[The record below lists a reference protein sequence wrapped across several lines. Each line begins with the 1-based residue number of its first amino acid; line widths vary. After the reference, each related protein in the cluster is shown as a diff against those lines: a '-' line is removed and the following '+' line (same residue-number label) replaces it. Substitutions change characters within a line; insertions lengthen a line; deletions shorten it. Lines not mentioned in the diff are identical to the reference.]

1 MTRQDKISQA
11 SWMTMPASIAV
22 IIAGLYLAKGIL
34 VPCTLAV
41 LLSFL
46 LSPVCDWLERWKLG
60 RIPAVLITATV
71 GFSVLGV
78 MVWITVIQVSHL
90 APKIPEYR
98 ENVEAKFNSVNEYAV
113 AALSQLTSRT
123 HTIADD
129 LLPPRRVSEPQGTD
143 KLPFSVRIMTSPT
156 SPLEVF
162 GGMFGT
168 LLEVLGTTGIVI
180 VFVIFFLIGRE
191 DLRDRFIR
199 LAGKGEV
206 TVTTQMLEDASARV
220 SRYLT
225 ILFLLNM
232 TFGISVGLGLFLIG
246 VPNAIL
252 WGILAGVLRFIP
264 YIGPW
269 IAATMPIGLSL
280 AISTGWGLTILTVL
294 LFVVLELFNNN
305 VFEPWLYGK
314 KTGVSA
320 VAVML
325 AAVFWTWLWGPVGLL
340 LATPL
345 TVCVLVVGKHVP
357 QLSFLNI
364 LLGTDPVFEPKRQ
377 VYQRLLAGD
386 MEEAAQLLESNLEHK
401 SLVDV
406 YDNVLIPAL
415 AIAETHWQ
423 LGDLNDGKHKF
434 IMQSL
439 KEMLQDR
446 NDRQQEKLAAQAKKN
461 VASADAAAGNTVSA
475 ELPNSRLSALKI
487 LCLPAR
493 TEADEITAMMLAQIL
508 GTTGCNV
515 QAATVT
521 SLTDEM
527 IELIDPSSVH
537 VICVAAI
544 RPAAVMHARYLCKR
558 LRVRFPAVK
567 LVAGLWESIGD
578 LNKAQDR
585 IGCGA
590 AVVST
595 MSDALK
601 EITLMSESH
610 VSQPDPQATEND
622 LSAGVR

>member
-1 MTRQDKISQA
+1 MMRQDKLSHA

-34 VPCTLAV
+34 VPCSLAV

-46 LSPVCDWLERWKLG
+46 LSPACDRLERWKLG
-60 RIPAVLITATV
+60 RIPAVLITAV
-71 GFSVLGV
+71 AGFTVLGV
-78 MVWITVIQVSHL
+78 MVWVTVIQVSHL

-98 ENVEAKFNSVNEYAV
+98 ENVEAKFNSMNEYAV
-113 AALSQLTSRT
+113 ASLSQVTSRS
-123 HTIADD
+123 HAIADD
-129 LLPPRRVSEPQGTD
+129 LLPPRQVSEPQGTD
-143 KLPFSVRIMTSPT
+143 KWPFSVRIITSPT
-156 SPLEVF
+156 SPLEAF
-162 GGMFGT
+162 GGAFGA

-180 VFVIFFLIGRE
+180 VFVVFFLIGRE
-191 DLRDRFIR
+191 DLRDRFIH
-199 LAGKGEV
+199 LVGNGEV

-225 ILFLLNM
+225 ILFLLNL
-232 TFGISVGLGLFLIG
+232 TFGVSIGLGLFLIG
-246 VPNAIL
+246 VPNATL

-280 AISTGWGLTILTVL
+280 AISTGWGLAILTVL

-305 VFEPWLYGK
+305 LFEPWLYGR

-325 AAVFWTWLWGPVGLL
+325 AAVFWTWLWGPMGLL

-364 LLGTDPVFEPKRQ
+364 LLGTDPVFEPRRQ
-377 VYQRLLAGD
+377 IYQRLLAGD
-386 MEEAAQLLESNLEHK
+386 TEEATQLLENNLEHR

-446 NDRQQEKLAAQAKKN
+446 NDRQQEKLAALGKKDVGSVD
-461 VASADAAAGNTVSA
+461 VATGNTVSA
-475 ELPNSRLSALKI
+475 EATRAKPSPLKI
-487 LCLPAR
+487 ICLPAR

-508 GTTGCNV
+508 ETTGCSIQTV
-515 QAATVT
+515 TVT
-521 SLTDEM
+521 SLADEM
-527 IELIDPSSVH
+527 IDRIDQSSVD
-537 VICVAAI
+537 VICVAAT

-567 LVAGLWESIGD
+567 LVAGLWESVGD

-590 AVVST
+590 TLVLTLA
-595 MSDALK
+595 DALR
-601 EITLMSESH
+601 EILLMSESH
-610 VSQPDPQATEND
+610 VSKLDQQVVEND
-622 LSAGVR
+622 LV

>member
-1 MTRQDKISQA
+1 MTRQDKISHA
-11 SWMTMPASIAV
+11 SLMTMPASIAV

-34 VPCTLAV
+34 VPCSLAV

-46 LSPVCDWLERWKLG
+46 LSPACDWLERRKLG
-60 RIPAVLITATV
+60 RIPAVLITALA
-71 GFSVLGV
+71 GFSALGV
-78 MVWITVIQVSHL
+78 MVWVTVIQVSHL

-98 ENVEAKFNSVNEYAV
+98 ENVEAKFNSMNEYAV
-113 AALSQLTSRT
+113 ASLSQVTSRS
-123 HTIADD
+123 HAIADD
-129 LLPPRRVSEPQGTD
+129 LLPPRQVSEPQGTD
-143 KLPFSVRIMTSPT
+143 KRPFSVRIMTSPT

-162 GGMFGT
+162 GGAFGT

-180 VFVIFFLIGRE
+180 VFVVFFLIERE
-191 DLRDRFIR
+191 DLRDRFIH

-225 ILFLLNM
+225 ILFLLNL
-232 TFGISVGLGLFLIG
+232 TFGVSIGLGLFLIG
-246 VPNAIL
+246 VPNATL

-305 VFEPWLYGK
+305 LFEPWLYGK

-325 AAVFWTWLWGPVGLL
+325 AAVFWTWLWGPMGLL

-377 VYQRLLAGD
+377 IYQRLLAGD
-386 MEEAAQLLESNLEHK
+386 MEEAAQLLENNLEHK

-434 IMQSL
+434 ILQSL

-446 NDRQQEKLAAQAKKN
+446 NDRHQEKLAAQEKKD
-461 VASADAAAGNTVSA
+461 VGSADAAAGNAVSA
-475 ELPNSRLSALKI
+475 EATRSKPSPLKI
-487 LCLPAR
+487 ICLPAR

-508 GTTGCNV
+508 ETTGCSIQTV
-515 QAATVT
+515 TVT
-521 SLTDEM
+521 SLADEM
-527 IELIDPSSVH
+527 IDLIDQSSVD
-537 VICVAAI
+537 VICVAAT

-567 LVAGLWESIGD
+567 LVAGLWESVGD
-578 LNKAQDR
+578 LSKAQDR

-590 AVVST
+590 TLVLSLA
-595 MSDALK
+595 DALR
-601 EITLMSESH
+601 EISLMSESH
-610 VSQPDPQATEND
+610 VSKLDRQVVEND
-622 LSAGVR
+622 LL

>member
-1 MTRQDKISQA
+1 
-11 SWMTMPASIAV
+11 MPASIAV
-22 IIAGLYLAKGIL
+22 ITAGLYLAKGIL

-71 GFSVLGV
+71 GFSMLGV
-78 MVWITVIQVSHL
+78 VVWTTVIQVSHL

-98 ENVEAKFNSVNEYAV
+98 ENVEAKFNSVNEYAI
-113 AALSQLTSRT
+113 AALSQVTRRT
-123 HTIADD
+123 HKIADKTTD
-129 LLPPRRVSEPQGTD
+129 ALLPPKQVSEPQGSD
-143 KLPFSVRIMTSPT
+143 KFPFSVRIITSPT
-156 SPLEVF
+156 SPIEIF

-180 VFVIFFLIGRE
+180 VLVVFFLIGRE
-191 DLRDRFIR
+191 DLRDRFIH

-206 TVTTQMLEDASARV
+206 TVTTQMLEDASSRV

-225 ILFLLNM
+225 ILFLLNL
-232 TFGISVGLGLFLIG
+232 TFGISVGVGLFLIG

-305 VFEPWLYGK
+305 LFEPWLYGK

-325 AAVFWTWLWGPVGLL
+325 AAVFWTWLWGPMGLL

-364 LLGTDPVFEPKRQ
+364 LLGTDPVFEPKRH

-386 MEEAAQLLESNLEHK
+386 MEEAAQLLESSLEHK

-446 NDRQQEKLAAQAKKN
+446 SDRQQEKLAAQAKKDI
-461 VASADAAAGNTVSA
+461 ASAEAAGNTVSTEA
-475 ELPNSRLSALKI
+475 TKSKSLPLKI

-508 GTTGCNV
+508 GTTGCSV
-515 QAATVT
+515 QAVSVT
-521 SLTDEM
+521 SLADEM
-527 IELIDPSSVH
+527 VDLIDQNSAD
-537 VICVAAI
+537 VICVAAT

-558 LRVRFPAVK
+558 LRVRFPSVK
-567 LVAGLWESIGD
+567 LVAGLWDSTGD

-590 AVVST
+590 TVVST
-595 MSDALK
+595 LADALK
-601 EITLMSESH
+601 EILLMSGSH
-610 VSQPDPQATEND
+610 VSQPDQQVAEND